1 MVIRSFE
8 ILSLFLLTMAL
19 LCPIAAADSEELR
32 SFTDDCGRTMMLPV
46 TINNVSPSGPLAQI
60 VLYSIDPDLLVSI
73 ASSYSDE
80 QLKYIDPRVAGLPVT
95 GQFYGAKSTM
105 NPEEIMEMD
114 KKIGISLVLDTGEA
128 KATVKEDLD
137 AISEQTGINFAFVT
151 QNKLHQIADSYLV
164 FGDLLGRKEECAKL
178 SKYVS
183 DLMNEFDAG
192 MAKVGDNKKSIIYVT
207 AVKGNSVSLV
217 GSGEKSYHGE
227 VVNMLGNN
235 LAKPAVSSGG
245 NGDEYTT
252 EDILGMNPDI
262 IIVAYAPNHAYYNE
276 IMNSAEWQ
284 YLDAVKSGNVYE
296 APYGPYSWMGGPPSV
311 QRLLSMIWIGNLM
324 YPDVFDYDVKERAKE
339 FYELFFH
346 YKLSDEELKE
356 LMIHAERNAGS
367 QTAGA
372 QTGAVTAAP
381 TSSANTPA
389 NTPAAPSGSPAKS
402 PAPLAALIVSL
413 IAAAYVAKRR

>member
-1 MVIRSFE
+1 
-8 ILSLFLLTMAL
+8 MAL

-73 ASSYSDE
+73 ASSYSDD

-114 KKIGISLVLDTGEA
+114 KKLGISLVLDTGEA

-178 SKYVS
+178 SGYVS
-183 DLMNEFDAG
+183 NLMNEFDSG
-192 MAKVGDNKKSIIYVT
+192 MAKVGDGKKSIIYVT

-252 EDILGMNPDI
+252 EDILNMNPDI
-262 IIVAYAPNHAYYNE
+262 IIVSYAPNHAYYNE

-284 YLDAVKSGNVYE
+284 LLDAVKSGNVYE

-367 QTAGA
+367 PSN
-372 QTGAVTAAP
+372 AP
-381 TSSANTPA
+381 SNTPSNAPSDTPATSSAT
-389 NTPAAPSGSPAKS
+389 SSAKS

>member
-1 MVIRSFE
+1 MIIGSVSKSVSI
-8 ILSLFLLTMAL
+8 FLLAMAL
-19 LCPIAAADSEELR
+19 LCPLAAADSEELR
-32 SFTDDCGRTMMLPV
+32 SFIDDCGRTVMLPATV
-46 TINNVSPSGPLAQI
+46 SNVSPSGPLAQI

-73 ASSYSDE
+73 ASPYSED

-105 NPEEIMEMD
+105 NPEEIMEMN
-114 KKIGISLVLDTGEA
+114 KKLGISLVLDTGEA
-128 KATVKEDLD
+128 KSSMKEDLD
-137 AISEQTGINFAFVT
+137 AISAQTGINFAFVT

-164 FGDLLGRKEECAKL
+164 FGKLLSREEECGKI

-192 MAKVGDNKKSIIYVT
+192 MAKIGDGKKDIIYVT
-207 AVKGNSVSLV
+207 AVDGNSVYLV

-252 EDILGMNPDI
+252 EDILGLNPDI
-262 IIVAYAPNHAYYNE
+262 IIVAYDPNHAYYDQ
-276 IMNSAEWQ
+276 IMSSPEWQ
-284 YLDAVKSGNVYE
+284 LLDAVKSGNVYE

-339 FYELFFH
+339 FYEMFFH
-346 YKLSDEELKE
+346 YTLSDEELKS
-356 LMIHAERNAGS
+356 LMIHAEPHANADSLQSAGNAGS
-367 QTAGA
+367 QNSGSMSGA
-372 QTGAVTAAP
+372 KSP
-381 TSSANTPA
+381 EK
-389 NTPAAPSGSPAKS
+389 SPAKS
-402 PAPLAALIVSL
+402 PAPLTALIVSL
-413 IAAAYVAKRR
+413 IAAAYVVKRK

>member
-1 MVIRSFE
+1 MIIRSFE

-73 ASSYSDE
+73 ASSYSDD

-114 KKIGISLVLDTGEA
+114 KKLGISLVLDTGEA

-178 SKYVS
+178 SGYVS
-183 DLMNEFDAG
+183 NLMNEFDSG
-192 MAKVGDNKKSIIYVT
+192 MAKVGDGKKSIIYVT

-252 EDILGMNPDI
+252 EDILNMNPDI
-262 IIVAYAPNHAYYNE
+262 IIVSYAPNHAYYNE

-284 YLDAVKSGNVYE
+284 LLDAVKSGNVYE

-367 QTAGA
+367 PSN
-372 QTGAVTAAP
+372 AP
-381 TSSANTPA
+381 SNTPSNAPSDTPATSSAT
-389 NTPAAPSGSPAKS
+389 SSAKS